1 MINLRCRK
9 CGHEQQGSDDVAMC
23 PACHL
28 LMEAV
33 GLIGGDAY
41 DTPREIPDSVENW
54 LANNKE
60 HS

>member
-1 MINLRCRK
+1 
-9 CGHEQQGSDDVAMC
+9 
-23 PACHL
+23 
-28 LMEAV
+28 MEAV